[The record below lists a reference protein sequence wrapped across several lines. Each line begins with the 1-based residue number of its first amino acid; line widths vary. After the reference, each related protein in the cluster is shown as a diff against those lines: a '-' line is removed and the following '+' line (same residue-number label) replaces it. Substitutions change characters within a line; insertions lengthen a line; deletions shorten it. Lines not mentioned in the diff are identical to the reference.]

1 MWKRTKMYRIMS
13 SHTSVLI
20 YQLDANSLLT
30 PPSFSNLCM
39 EKLSD
44 FCTFI
49 SKAFILFHLGT
60 QAITVSG
67 KCESELLPTFLSPH
81 TKLLHKAG
89 TLVALLVWENYWN
102 DLIHPKH
109 LKARAWGHLIQ
120 SIALW
125 YDLWTSIFMDA
136 SWMKHWC
143 CVIVV
148 CQ

>member
-30 PPSFSNLCM
+30 PPSFSNLWM

-44 FCTFI
+44 FCTFV
-49 SKAFILFHLGT
+49 SKAFILFT

-81 TKLLHKAG
+81 TKLQHKAG
-89 TLVALLVWENYWN
+89 TVSLGKLLKWSDTPQTFKNKSMRAFHTIHSFVIWFTDKHFYGCIMNEALMMLCYCCM
-102 DLIHPKH
+102 
-109 LKARAWGHLIQ
+109 
-120 SIALW
+120 SINC
-125 YDLWTSIFMDA
+125 T
-136 SWMKHWC
+136 
-143 CVIVV
+143 
-148 CQ
+148 